1 MDFVPADFFP
11 AYLDYGERVLTAEQ
25 NAKFNFLGG
34 IAGME
39 AALSG
44 ISTQGRNKT
53 ITIVTPVQIDGRE
66 VARATATYTSEQMT
80 WEEL

>member
-1 MDFVPADFFP
+1 
-11 AYLDYGERVLTAEQ
+11 
-25 NAKFNFLGG
+25 
-34 IAGME
+34 ME